1 MHMHYEE
8 LCALAATGQIDA
20 GDRADLREHL
30 ESCSE
35 CRAFLEDVGY
45 VGVHGAPM
53 LAASRAEQVDA
64 QPPIGIRERFLE
76 RASAEGFRLTAASA
90 IAPNPS
96 VDPYAE
102 SPRKIRAQKSAG

>member
-8 LCALAATGQIDA
+8 LCTLAATGQIDA

-35 CRAFLEDVGY
+35 CRDFLDDVGH
-45 VGVHGAPM
+45 VGMHGAPM
-53 LAASRAEQVDA
+53 LAASRAERVDA

-76 RASAEGFRLTAASA
+76 RASAEGFKLTPGSA
-90 IAPNPS
+90 IACNPS
-96 VDPYAE
+96 SDSCAQ
-102 SPRKIRAQKSAG
+102 SP